1 MAEAMLSTLYRDSL
15 QSLNDM
21 TSEQETSIKQEY
33 DEPQK
38 DSTKRV
44 KHGPT
49 TVIQIG
55 HEKRRKLST
64 SVTASHVVDGKCM
77 TRYLFYNKGKGKS
90 DRRTIIFFW
99 HSVLH

>member
-1 MAEAMLSTLYRDSL
+1 MAEAMLSTVYRDSL
-15 QSLNDM
+15 QSLNNM
-21 TSEQETSIKQEY
+21 TSEQENPIKQEN

-38 DSTKRV
+38 DSAKRV

-64 SVTASHVVDGKCM
+64 SVTASQVVDGECI
-77 TRYLFYNKGKGKS
+77 R
-90 DRRTIIFFW
+90 
-99 HSVLH
+99 